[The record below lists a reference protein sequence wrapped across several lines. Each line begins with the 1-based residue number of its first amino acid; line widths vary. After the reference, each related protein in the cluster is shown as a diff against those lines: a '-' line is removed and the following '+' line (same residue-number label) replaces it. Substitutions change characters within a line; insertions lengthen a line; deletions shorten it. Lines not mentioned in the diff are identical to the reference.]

1 VLLGPA
7 TGNEIK
13 GEIIMASKSASIS
26 QKKEAAPAA
35 EKKSAPAPK
44 AEPKA
49 EPKAAPKPAAPAPAP
64 AAPAPAA
71 PASEPSDVDALK
83 EEVARLN
90 RIIGVLVDGFLRDS
104 SRGQRAAMDKALK
117 S

>member
-1 VLLGPA
+1 
-7 TGNEIK
+7 
-13 GEIIMASKSASIS
+13 MASKSASIS

-64 AAPAPAA
+64 
-71 PASEPSDVDALK
+71 EPSDIDVLK
-83 EEVARLN
+83 GEVARLN

-104 SRGQRAAMDKALK
+104 SRGQRAAMDRALK

>member
-1 VLLGPA
+1 MLLGPA

-64 AAPAPAA
+64 
-71 PASEPSDVDALK
+71 EPSDIDVLK
-83 EEVARLN
+83 GEVARLN

-104 SRGQRAAMDKALK
+104 SRGQRAAMDRALK

>member
-1 VLLGPA
+1 MLLGPA

-49 EPKAAPKPAAPAPAP
+49 EPKAAPKPAAPAAP
-64 AAPAPAA
+64 AAPAP
-71 PASEPSDVDALK
+71 EPSDIDVLK
-83 EEVARLN
+83 GEVARLN

-104 SRGQRAAMDKALK
+104 SRGQRAAMDKALQ